1 MLKELFLC
9 KDYLVSNEGYVLGKN
24 GKRLK
29 PSLNHNGYQI
39 INIMVDG
46 HRKGLSIHTA
56 VMMTFCPEGKV
67 DDTYQVNHIDGNKQ
81 NNKLSNLEWVTP
93 KENARHSVDV
103 LGNRLGANNVNA
115 KGVIGRH
122 KKTRDVIKF
131 DSIIDGGKYFNPN
144 NPRCGQQ
151 TIYKALSGYLKS
163 AYGYIWEYA
172 I

>member
-1 MLKELFLC
+1 MLKKLYLC
-9 KDYLVSNEGYVLGKN
+9 EDYLVSDEGYVLGKH
-24 GKRLK
+24 GRPLK
-29 PSLNHNGYQI
+29 SSINPHGYSI
-39 INIMVDG
+39 INISINGVA
-46 HRKGLSIHTA
+46 KGLSVHRAI
-56 VMMTFCPEGKV
+56 MMTFCPEGKV

-115 KGVIGRH
+115 KSVIGRH
-122 KKTRDVIKF
+122 KKTGDVIKF
-131 DSIIDGGKYFNPN
+131 DSIIDGGKYFNSN

-163 AYGYIWEYA
+163 AYGYTWEYA